1 MLLRNA
7 FYSWAIFAL
16 GAAICKSNIPW
27 DVETVGSLFQR
38 MLMKVTER
46 QLSEERNYQVWMGIM
61 FTPTA
66 VPPPP
71 TCEAP
76 RIEMS
81 VVCM

>member
-1 MLLRNA
+1 
-7 FYSWAIFAL
+7 
-16 GAAICKSNIPW
+16 
-27 DVETVGSLFQR
+27 
-38 MLMKVTER
+38 MKVTER

>member
-1 MLLRNA
+1 
-7 FYSWAIFAL
+7 
-16 GAAICKSNIPW
+16 
-27 DVETVGSLFQR
+27 
-38 MLMKVTER
+38 MKVTER

-66 VPPPP
+66 VPPP